1 MPDFLG
7 RSVYLTEF
15 EKQKAPLA
23 VCPAGGAPVFI
34 SLHISEEFGPDY
46 PSRARA
52 MCGWLREHGWR
63 ILADVSE
70 QTALQFGC
78 DDILHLARE
87 LGLWGLRLDDGF
99 TLEEACALAA
109 QMPVAVNASTVTAA
123 EAAALAAAGPEVIA
137 IHNFYP
143 RPETGLDPAF
153 LQESTRMLQTAGLK
167 VYAFIPGDEQ
177 LRGPVYEGLPTL
189 EAHRGAAPL
198 AAFADLAVHYG
209 LDGIFAG
216 DPGISSYE
224 RELIDSFCADG
235 VLPIPVDLV
244 PEQKELCGRIFTCR
258 PDSPRW
264 LVRYQES
271 RRYARAGGPVE
282 PADCTA
288 RLRGSITMDNLRY
301 GRYSGEIQL
310 IREDLPADERVNVI
324 GRVPDRYL
332 LLIDC
337 VKRGGRF
344 KMVPAPKGEEIC
356 HAL

>member
-23 VCPAGGAPVFI
+23 AGSAGGAPVFI
-34 SLHISEEFGPDY
+34 SLHIGEEFAPDY
-46 PSRARA
+46 PDRVRA
-52 MCGWLREHGWR
+52 MCSWLREHGWR

-70 QTALQFGC
+70 QTAIQFGC
-78 DDILHLARE
+78 GDILQLARD

-99 TLEEACALAA
+99 TLEEACSLAA
-109 QMPVAVNASTVTAA
+109 RMPIAVNASTVTPE

-143 RPETGLDPAF
+143 RPETGLDPEF
-153 LQESTRMLQTAGLK
+153 LQESTRMLQAAGLK

-177 LRGPVYEGLPTL
+177 LRGPLHEGLPTL

-209 LDGIFAG
+209 LEGIFAG
-216 DPGISSYE
+216 DPGVSSYE
-224 RELIDSFCADG
+224 LEQIASFCADG
-235 VLPIPVDLV
+235 VLPVPVHLKAGQ
-244 PEQKELCGRIFTCR
+244 ESLYGQIFTCR
-258 PDSPRW
+258 PDSPSW

-271 RRYARAGGPVE
+271 RKYARQGGLVE
-282 PADCTA
+282 PADCAA
-288 RLRGSITMDNLRY
+288 RPRGTITMDNLRY

-310 IREDLPADERVNVI
+310 MRQDLPADERVNVI
-324 GRVPDRYL
+324 GRVDPRYL
-332 LLIDC
+332 LLVDC
-337 VKRGGRF
+337 IRRGSRF
-344 KMVPAPKGEEIC
+344 KMVRPPHEEE
-356 HAL
+356 